1 MRNGNKSRQLLSL
14 ARIFVL
20 ALCFTLVFAV
30 ALSTNNAQV
39 ANAYEVKKQEKD
51 DDATL
56 GSATAFYGDSGELT
70 GAHFGYPGLSANTT
84 SWSYEET
91 YNTVV
96 PSLSNHQIF
105 KLKGDTIMYTHV
117 GDANHW
123 YWGVSNGIAAAEV
136 HGVVNFSLGKFI
148 AQMIQNDNVTVKA
161 TVTANIGAREGKQTA
176 GTNAYVNNLFYS
188 AVAVPDGKLMT
199 GGLSY
204 DLRNNK
210 SESGQ
215 DKTGFV
221 SGYQNSNSKGA
232 QDRKSNEVTLTKDT
246 PGLGFALGCGWKNQT
261 NVALGGQDHYVYMS
275 NIRVTFTI
283 TFNDSITDND
293 SLKISDN
300 AAPVVSSIYGIQNSY
315 SEGKTGSN
323 YYPNITDATDS
334 PVYYDSIKRGI
345 KLDSIA
351 NGEGKMISYTNK
363 SLGTILYK
371 GTTYNYY
378 KFAQTEY
385 VDMYNYSG
393 EGSIQ
398 AAIAKYGADAAKTIG
413 VGDRLITGISGTTL
427 TTTETT
433 NATHLKYASG
443 IRSVTIN
450 DTTRFDVWN
459 SADRDV
465 LKPILIEDDKG
476 QEVTIGF
483 AKVHYINRGRV
494 AVMLYMTGN
503 GSVKTDVEDYGGKS
517 SDGTLV
523 KGQSTPTRIEFS
535 GIDTIAPTSKIDAD
549 GKETVNS
556 GTQVSLD
563 NYIQLGANTNKLEWF
578 RQNNL
583 TAEAEINIV
592 EDDTAA
598 GYAPYIWF
606 YTVNRADSLA
616 ALNSIDITQFAS
628 YADVKN
634 AGINPIAYS
643 DLSTFRYDFVNG
655 TAKAY
660 GGGDQGNPN
669 SITDKVTGHGYYRFT
684 FYLFD
689 IAGNK
694 GSVQTYYMKVDYDKP
709 EYTLNFQYKDG
720 ENWKGIDAE
729 NNGMWAKGDVR
740 LKFTI
745 KQGGFSGYTFRF
757 EDESGTAHAFVA
769 NGSGEYSGSSY
780 VATLLKYIAG
790 TTTTDL
796 TENTTTITIN
806 KNTIKVTYSVE
817 DGKSVFLFEVSAP
830 GEGQYFYEWVSTFAA
845 YAGQYDSIS
854 AIDGADQLVDYT
866 DTSWK
871 GGVKVLIDN
880 KTPALPTFGDEDEDI
895 SYIKAFEDGNY
906 AIPLLR
912 DWYTSSYSLQA
923 TLGFFD
929 AILAT
934 DYAKGLKIHYGINVV
949 KNGDDLNTI
958 ATRNIATAY
967 RTSTDPKS
975 QLGFDRYILVTGNQ
989 INDGGVTDFAVDLLA
1004 MQGAGMRVIHIWAE
1018 DQAGNLSELNKYYV
1032 FVDTNTYS
1040 VSAAVKS
1047 NDKFENNFASIS
1059 VVNAEGKAVTS
1070 AKRGEKLTFNVS
1082 FAGNYVP
1089 FAFNNNATKLL
1100 ENYDRILTWQ
1110 NVAGNNAGYIAFA
1123 PFDNEGAST
1132 IELTLDDA
1140 SNLNALQSGNRF
1152 ELAARRKVGASLT
1165 NQTVPYTS
1173 EPTVVEKWMNFTYP
1187 QSKDSYRYDFVKNGS
1202 VIETPTNVDK
1212 YKVRIYIP
1220 KDNGSFVTDDFAMDE
1235 NGDQVFVELDY
1246 EIVKGKVVIRAK
1258 DVAVFYGASVTL
1270 GYDVTGIATDKMSAE
1285 GISVELFV
1293 NGNINSHG
1301 ILDVGPYQI
1310 LNNATYA
1317 DVKNYDVTFVGGTCT
1332 VLQRRVIIEAVN
1344 ASKKYREADPEFSF
1358 GVDLT
1363 QFANLYATE
1372 LEILKE
1378 IFDGYGYVENENIT
1392 ASNYVFYFADGR
1404 ISRVDG
1410 EGVSKYAYDSNAT
1423 LFDVNKNYSIGIQTE
1438 NRYFTIEKRTVELD
1452 ISGQKSVFAHGTN
1465 PDDKINDIRPSYK
1478 LAAKDMAVS
1487 GEVAAMFANGS
1498 FLKLVA
1504 PGTET
1509 TVEGYEKAVAY
1520 KVAIDGAF
1528 DNGNIEIKVG
1538 DGEYFI
1544 YVTAQNVVI
1553 VKAKEGAK
1561 FEFVF
1566 GHQWNELTS
1575 LTFDGTK
1582 FDVQGASAD
1591 FTTIAWKATVD
1602 SAETWLGVGKYVVN
1616 IEGAK
1621 LVDGTVELDD
1631 AVVVEPIVITIN
1643 PAQVVIVP
1651 TASATSK
1658 VYGDQDGVYGFGFA
1672 IKSVNGTTL
1681 AADGTYAGMS
1691 YETIKASIKGAY
1703 VRAIYNGTDRVSFAN
1718 RYDDATDAAGAILNA
1733 NDKYYSFAIGTG
1745 FYSENNNFSV
1755 QAELDLA
1762 TKLTVAQKEIR
1773 LETKYFVGLSKNKDA
1788 NTLVPYEDNNV
1799 TMYDLTRHLVRAT
1812 DDVKLVA
1819 DANYDSATVGSNKSI
1834 SFDSFGLEG
1843 DKAHNYK
1850 LATVSNNGADAMVN
1864 GSTEQT
1870 TFNIDENTV
1879 VTICWIDNE
1888 NGKTLIEIS
1897 EGIIKILK
1905 SDVSVKK
1912 QYDNTTDLTLDNI
1925 AFATSALKTA
1935 NKVLVSDS
1943 KYTGKIVGSNYIVNI
1958 SVFFAGFEDF
1968 TFSVDDSSI
1977 TIDKNAQNGGSR
1989 GVLITINNIK
1999 AEITKRIIDRNSFDF
2014 LDAVD
2019 RDYNGT
2025 KSVDITYTFKSGAL
2039 ATGDKAQTVGLQL
2052 KGLVDNANAGSAKA
2066 VTIDGEN
2073 SKVVDSNYEVDANSI
2088 SLGYSELDVNIAKAR
2103 LIPNINF
2110 KDKVYNGE
2118 STLEKGADWEVVGG
2132 KGTFTTMQYADN
2144 LKDELALFSF
2154 DPTSV
2159 EFALSLNGVANP
2171 NVQANGKHNVLVSGL
2186 EIAFSGTAEQKEN
2199 IVKNYRLEGSIFS
2212 ATDGKYN
2219 QINTL
2224 TIGAVDD
2231 FEIID
2236 ALNLGKKQIALKVND
2251 FGVNDKYYDGT
2262 TDIDIVVTIDDER
2275 ILPTHASLL
2284 EVVANGAFARKQVGK
2299 NIEIALSAATLKVRD
2314 NLTESESAQALEAI
2328 ENYELVQYKGV
2339 LAGNITARPLLVS
2352 ANFGEKEYNGD
2363 EAVVKNNIRYTF
2375 KGMMPGDERYYAIQ
2389 TRNNAYFDD
2398 KNVEIQ
2404 RDTDGN
2410 PVLDE
2415 NGNFIVLAKLGTAYN
2430 LRLSNSK
2437 ELYENYTLVYNTTN
2451 KVEGKDV
2458 AAYVVGGEVFFG
2470 TPSES
2475 VENIEEYW
2483 YGLEST
2489 KYYIEAT
2496 DNDNIVAAKNAN
2508 AIVGFYK
2515 FGSKDVYMVSKQYA
2529 LNADSSVKSELGIES
2544 FGDNE
2549 DEINYL
2555 RGEGKITQREVY
2567 IRANG
2572 IERKTG
2578 SAAFEKIFDGTD
2590 KFFGE
2595 LHTDFDYNSTA
2606 VANVVTG
2613 DTITLKS
2620 VTAKFDSAYA
2630 NAKYVVF
2637 TASGIDGKD
2646 AYNYTIEG
2654 KAVSTVNL
2662 EGKIKPRTINAS
2674 LNDAEAEYGVS
2685 TGRFNGSVD
2694 YALIGND
2701 GKAYALINAYASDS
2715 SFYMEFTQFLAAVGF
2730 ADRADVNELAL
2741 LLAGRT
2747 YNRNENGSFEKAAEG
2762 AVGEY
2767 IRLGGE
2773 ANDRISA
2780 LPQAYASFSATMPE
2794 AGSTST
2800 SFRFNSQGN
2809 AKNFKFA
2816 GIYTNKDESN
2826 ETGTDSVLT
2835 VKKKDLYIVTVSNGY
2850 SKKYGVGAMP
2860 NVELLY
2866 LDRNGEKGIVG
2877 GQSVITLFKSGTTN
2891 YYPVVKLGIYNAQTG
2906 VTTEASET
2914 AKISKDLAANEYYV
2928 FYLVAPN
2935 DVDYDA
2941 LDTMVKNYNVILA
2954 GKDFVSHKL
2963 VDVDGVQVVRTVF
2976 DMTSVGAVVK
2986 PETATLEITL
2996 PTLDGISVGSDSS
3009 DTISYVFAIDK
3020 NKNNQGINRLRD
3032 SVKGIYDTD
3041 EVSFVDANGNVLYP
3055 VNVGTYSGKI
3065 NVRRYINA
3073 NGAFVTRENA
3083 DVNGYYIEWNSG
3095 DVQKQIEITKASIGL
3110 RASNVSEYYNG
3121 KAHPYANDSNPD
3133 RISYNTLVDGTGL
3146 LGSDFDITYEVYK
3159 DGKYQAATEAEIVN
3173 AGKYRVTVAFDPSG
3187 RKENDPIR
3195 VNYESATAI
3204 AEMQVL
3210 RAIVNVNVDGND
3222 EYKRTD
3228 GGSAETSTVHN
3239 FTAAYVKGKKYT
3251 VAYSISMDALSNDAS
3266 IAITKEQTRLIGLDD
3281 INSAGRYAFAVELN
3295 DDSLNADNY
3304 VFMRGTGM
3312 LVLTTT
3318 KLDTD
3323 SGNAIEVKTGGGLVA
3338 NRLDIKEIKSNGK
3351 KTADDTSYLEA
3362 VEAYVAAMKVE
3373 NARVSAVYRVNIYLD
3388 DQLVLLSDNTVKVT
3402 VNMPDALSSLDGIT
3416 IYYVNSNGGLTKLK
3430 QAADGNNLQK
3440 GEFTVNA
3447 EGKIEY
3453 ATDYING
3460 LVFVNTTPEKMET
3473 WKLHAILTAVGL
3485 VVIVVVATVIAFVVK
3500 KSKLKKLA

>member
-1 MRNGNKSRQLLSL
+1 MRNSNKSRQLLSL

-20 ALCFTLVFAV
+20 ALCFALVFAV
-30 ALSTNNAQV
+30 ALSANNAQV
-39 ANAYEVKKQEKD
+39 ANAYELKKQEKD

-56 GSATAFYGDSGELT
+56 GSAAAFYGDSGELT
-70 GAHFGYPGLSANTT
+70 GVHFGYPGLSANTT

-105 KLKGDTIMYTHV
+105 KLKGKTIMYTHISE
-117 GDANHW
+117 ANHW

-136 HGVVNFSLGKFI
+136 HGVINFNLGGFI

-161 TVTANIGAREGKQTA
+161 TVTANIGAREGTQTA
-176 GTNAYVNNLFYS
+176 GVNPYVNNLFYS
-188 AVAVPDGKLMT
+188 AIAIPDGKQMT

-232 QDRKSNEVTLTKDT
+232 QDRTSNEVTLTKDT
-246 PGLGFALGCGWKNQT
+246 PNLGFALGCGWADQT
-261 NVALGGQDHYVYMS
+261 ILEGQDHYVYMS

-283 TFNDSITDND
+283 TLNGSITDND

-300 AAPVVSSIYGIQNSY
+300 AAPVASSIYGIQNSY

-345 KLDSIA
+345 KLDNIA

-363 SLGTILYK
+363 SLGTISYN
-371 GTTYNYY
+371 GTNYNYY

-413 VGDRLITGISGTTL
+413 VGDRLITGISGTSF

-450 DTTRFDVWN
+450 DATRFDVWN
-459 SADRDV
+459 SDDRDV
-465 LKPILIEDDKG
+465 LKPITVENDKG

-494 AVMLYMTGN
+494 AVMLYMTDN

-517 SDGTLV
+517 SDGTRV
-523 KGQSTPTRIEFS
+523 KGKSTPTRIEFS
-535 GIDTIAPTSKIDAD
+535 GIDTTAPTSKIGAD

-616 ALNSIDITQFAS
+616 ALNSIGITQFAN
-628 YADVKN
+628 YAAVKA
-634 AGINPIAYS
+634 AGINPIAYGN
-643 DLSTFRYDFVNG
+643 LSTFRYDFVNG
-655 TAKAY
+655 KAKAY
-660 GGGDQGNPN
+660 GGGDQGNPS

-709 EYTLNFQYKDG
+709 EYTLNFQYKNG
-720 ENWKGIDAE
+720 NTWTGIDAA
-729 NNGMWAKGDVR
+729 NNGKWTTGDVR

-745 KQGGFSGYTFRF
+745 NQGGFSGYTLRF
-757 EDESGTAHAFVA
+757 EDKSGTAHALVA
-769 NGSGEYSGSSY
+769 NGSDEYSGSSY
-780 VATLLKYIAG
+780 QATLLKYVAG
-790 TTTTDL
+790 TTATDV
-796 TENTTTITIN
+796 TGNTATITIN
-806 KNTIKVTYSVE
+806 GKEITVSYSVE
-817 DGKSVFLFEVSAP
+817 DGKSVFLFEVPAP
-830 GEGQYFYEWVSTFAA
+830 GEGQYFYEWVSAFSA
-845 YAGQYDSIS
+845 YAGQYASIA
-854 AIDGADQLVDYT
+854 AIDGADQVVEYT
-866 DTSWK
+866 DTAWK

-880 KTPALPTFGDEDEDI
+880 KAPELPTFVDENEDI

-906 AIPLLR
+906 TIPLLR

-929 AILAT
+929 AILST
-934 DYAKGLKIHYGINVV
+934 DYAKGLKIHYGISAV
-949 KNGDDLNTI
+949 KTKSDLESIEGYFNTKD
-958 ATRNIATAY
+958 Y
-967 RTSTDPKS
+967 RTSTNPQEDFK
-975 QLGFDRYILVTGNQ
+975 FNRYILVTGNQ

-1018 DQAGNLSELNKYYV
+1018 DQAGNVSALNKYYV

-1059 VVNAEGKAVTS
+1059 VVNADGRAVTS

-1100 ENYDRILTWQ
+1100 ENYDSILTWQ
-1110 NVAGNNAGYIAFA
+1110 NVAGDNAGYITFA
-1123 PFDNEGAST
+1123 PFDSEGAST

-1140 SNLNALQSGNRF
+1140 NDLNALQSSNRF
-1152 ELAARRKVGASLT
+1152 ELAARREVSASLT
-1165 NQTVPYTS
+1165 SRTVPYTS
-1173 EPTVVEKWMNFTYP
+1173 EPTVVANWMNFTYP
-1187 QSKDSYRYDFVKNGS
+1187 QSKDSFVYDFVDNGT
-1202 VIETPTNVDK
+1202 IATTPTKVGK

-1220 KDNGSFVTDDFAMDE
+1220 KDDESFVTDDFAMNE
-1235 NGDQVFVELDY
+1235 SGEQIFAEFDY
-1246 EIVKGKVVIRAK
+1246 EIVKGKVVITAK
-1258 DVAVFYGASVTL
+1258 DVVVSYGASAAL
-1270 GYDVTGIATDKMSAE
+1270 DYDVTGIAKDKMSGE
-1285 GISVELFV
+1285 GINVALLV
-1293 NGNINSHG
+1293 NGTNNSRG
-1301 ILDVGPYQI
+1301 VLDVGPYQI
-1310 LNNATYA
+1310 LNNASYSE
-1317 DVKNYDVTFVGGTCT
+1317 VKNYDVTFVSGTYT
-1332 VLQRRVIIEAVN
+1332 VLQRRVMITAVN
-1344 ASKKYREADPEFSF
+1344 ASKKYGDADPKLSF
-1358 GVDLT
+1358 GVDLA
-1363 QFANLYATE
+1363 QFAHLYASE
-1372 LEILKE
+1372 SEILKE
-1378 IFDGYGYVENENIT
+1378 IFDGYGYVENGEIT
-1392 ASNYVFYFADGR
+1392 ATNYVFYFADGR
-1404 ISRVDG
+1404 ISRVEG
-1410 EGVSKYAYDSNAT
+1410 EGVSQYAYNANAT

-1452 ISGQKSVFAHGTN
+1452 ISGQNSVFPSGT
-1465 PDDKINDIRPSYK
+1465 DLSDAVLGAIRPSYK
-1478 LAAKDMAVS
+1478 LAAKDIVVA
-1487 GEVAAMFANGS
+1487 GEVDAIFANGS

-1509 TVEGYEKAVAY
+1509 TVEGYEKVVAY
-1520 KVAIDGAF
+1520 KVAIDGTF
-1528 DNGNIEIKVG
+1528 DNGNIQIVVG
-1538 DGEYFI
+1538 GGEYLVYI
-1544 YVTAQNVVI
+1544 TAQNVVV
-1553 VKAKEGAK
+1553 VKAKAGAK

-1566 GHQWNELTS
+1566 GHQWNDLTS
-1575 LTFDGTK
+1575 LVFDAAK
-1582 FDVQGASAD
+1582 FEVQGASAD
-1591 FTTIAWKATVD
+1591 FTSVTW
-1602 SAETWLGVGKYVVN
+1602 SASISGVENGAWLGAGRYTVT
-1616 IEGAK
+1616 IDGAK
-1621 LVDGTVELDD
+1621 LVNGSSELQD
-1631 AVVVEPIVITIN
+1631 AVVVEPVVITVN

-1658 VYGDQDGVYGFGFA
+1658 VYGDQDSVYGFGFA
-1672 IKSVNGTTL
+1672 IKSVNGTAL

-1691 YETIKASIKGAY
+1691 YDAIKDAIKGAY
-1703 VRAIYNGTDRVSFAN
+1703 VRAIYKDGGRVSFAN
-1718 RYDDATDAAGAILNA
+1718 RYDDATDEAGAILNA
-1733 NDKYYSFAIGTG
+1733 KDKYYSFAIGTN
-1745 FYSENNNFSV
+1745 FHSENNDFSV
-1755 QAELDLA
+1755 QAELDLS
-1762 TKLTVAQKEIR
+1762 TKLIIAQKEIQ
-1773 LETKYFVGLSKNKDA
+1773 LETKYFVGLSKTVDE
-1788 NTLVPYEDNNV
+1788 NTIVPYVKNNV

-1812 DDVKLVA
+1812 DDVKLLA
-1819 DANYDSATVGSNKSI
+1819 NANYDSKEVGNNKSI
-1834 SFDSFGLEG
+1834 SFDTFELDGS
-1843 DKAHNYK
+1843 KAHNYK
-1850 LATVSNNGADAMVN
+1850 LATVLNNNGNKTQVN
-1864 GSTEQT
+1864 DSTEGD
-1870 TFNIDENTV
+1870 IV
-1879 VTICWIDNE
+1879 VTIFWIDNE
-1888 NGKTLIEIS
+1888 NGVGTIEIWK
-1897 EGIIKILK
+1897 GAIKFGK
-1905 SDVSVKK
+1905 SDVIVKK
-1912 QYDNTTDLTLDNI
+1912 QYDNTTDLTVDHI
-1925 AFATSALKTA
+1925 AFETLALNTA
-1935 NKVLVSDS
+1935 KKDLVSES
-1943 KYTGKIVGSNYIVNI
+1943 KFTGKDVGDNYIVTI
-1958 SVFFAGFEDF
+1958 SVFFEGFEKHE
-1968 TFSVDDSSI
+1968 FSVDDSSI
-1977 TIDKNAQNGGSR
+1977 TIDKTATYNGKTGA
-1989 GVLITINNIK
+1989 LITISNLK
-1999 AEITKRIIDRNSFDF
+1999 AEITQRRIDRDSFES

-2025 KSVDITYTFKSGAL
+2025 TSVDIAFTFKSGAL
-2039 ATGDKAQTVGLQL
+2039 AIGDKAQTVGLQL
-2052 KGLVDNANAGSAKA
+2052 KGLVDDANVGSSKSVVIDA
-2066 VTIDGEN
+2066 VN
-2073 SKVVDSNYEVDANSI
+2073 SKVADSNYVVDAQSI
-2088 SLGYSELDVNIAKAR
+2088 SLGYSQLDVEITKAR

-2110 KDKVYNGE
+2110 MDKVYNGE
-2118 STLEKGADWEVVGG
+2118 STLEKGVDWDVVGTQ
-2132 KGTFTTMQYADN
+2132 GTFTTVQYADN
-2144 LKDELALFSF
+2144 LKDELALLSF
-2154 DPTSV
+2154 DATKV
-2159 EFALSLNGVANP
+2159 KFALSLNGKANP

-2186 EIAFSGTAEQKEN
+2186 EIAFGGTEEQKARILN
-2199 IVKNYRLEGSIFS
+2199 NYRLEGSVFS

-2224 TIGAVDD
+2224 TIGAADD
-2231 FEIID
+2231 FEILD
-2236 ALNLGKKQIALKVND
+2236 ALNLGKKQITLKVND
-2251 FGVNDKYYDGT
+2251 FGVNNKYYDGT

-2275 ILPTHASLL
+2275 IIPAHASLF
-2284 EVVANGAFARKQVGK
+2284 EVVTSGAFARRQVGK
-2299 NIEIALSAATLKVRD
+2299 NIEIALSTATLKVKD
-2314 NLTESESAQALEAI
+2314 ALSDSESEQALETI
-2328 ENYELVQYKGV
+2328 GNYELVQYKGV
-2339 LAGNITARPLLVS
+2339 LTGDINARPLLVS
-2352 ANFGEKEYNGD
+2352 ANLGEKEYNGD
-2363 EAVVKNNIRYTF
+2363 EAVVKNNISYTF

-2398 KNVEIQ
+2398 KNVEIE
-2404 RDTDGN
+2404 RDAEGN

-2415 NGNFIVLAKLGTAYN
+2415 NGNFIVIAKLGTAYN

-2437 ELYENYTLVYNTTN
+2437 ELYENYTLVYNSTN
-2451 KVEGKDV
+2451 KIEGKEI
-2458 AAYVVGGEVFFG
+2458 AAYVVNGEVFFG
-2470 TPSES
+2470 TPGAG

-2483 YGLEST
+2483 YNLETT

-2496 DNDNIVAAKNAN
+2496 ETENIAAAKNAN

-2515 FGSKDVYMVSKQYA
+2515 FGSQGVYMVSKQYA
-2529 LNADSSVKSELGIES
+2529 LNDDSTVKSDLGVKS
-2544 FGDNE
+2544 FGDKE

-2572 IERKTG
+2572 IERKAG
-2578 SAAFEKIFDGTD
+2578 STAFEKTFDGTD

-2595 LHTDFDYNSTA
+2595 LNTDFDYNSTA

-2613 DTITLKS
+2613 DDVTIKS

-2654 KAVSTVNL
+2654 KTVSTVNL
-2662 EGKIKPRTINAS
+2662 EGKIKTRTINAS

-2685 TGRFNGSVD
+2685 TGRFNGTVE
-2694 YALIGND
+2694 YALVGNN
-2701 GKAYALINAYASDS
+2701 GKTYTLINAYASDS
-2715 SFYMEFTQFLAAVGF
+2715 SFYMEFEQFLSAVGF
-2730 ADRADVNELAL
+2730 ADRADVNELAS
-2741 LLAGRT
+2741 LLADRT
-2747 YNRNENGSFEKAAEG
+2747 YNLAENGAFEKAAEG
-2762 AVGEY
+2762 TKGEY
-2767 IRLGGE
+2767 IRLGGD

-2780 LPQAYASFSATMPE
+2780 LPQAYVSFSATMPD

-2800 SFRFNSQGN
+2800 SFRFNTQGN
-2809 AKNFKFA
+2809 AKNFKFV
-2816 GIYTNKDESN
+2816 GIYTNKDENN

-2866 LDRNGEKGIVG
+2866 LDRNGAKGIVG

-2891 YYPVVKLGIYNAQTG
+2891 YYPEFKLGIYNAQTG
-2906 VTTEASET
+2906 TTIEAPET
-2914 AKISKDLAANEYYV
+2914 AKISADLGANEYYV

-2935 DVDYDA
+2935 DVDYNT

-2954 GKDFVSHKL
+2954 GKDSVKHKL

-2976 DMTSVGAVVK
+2976 DMTGEGALVS
-2986 PETATLEITL
+2986 PETATLEMTL
-2996 PTLDGISVGSDSS
+2996 PTLDGISVGNDSS
-3009 DTISYVFAIDK
+3009 DKISYVYAIDK
-3020 NKNNQGINRLRD
+3020 NNKGINRLRD
-3032 SVKGIYDTD
+3032 SVKGAYDTD
-3041 EVSFVDANGNVLYP
+3041 EVSFVGADGQSLEP
-3055 VNVGTYSGKI
+3055 VNVGTYSGTI

-3073 NGAFVTRENA
+3073 DGNFVTRENK

-3121 KAHPYANDSNPD
+3121 KAHPYANDSNRD
-3133 RISYNTLVDGTGL
+3133 RISYNTLVDNTGL
-3146 LGSDFDITYEVYK
+3146 LGSDFVITYEVYK
-3159 DGKYQAATEAEIVN
+3159 DGKYQPTTESEIVN
-3173 AGKYRVTVAFDPSG
+3173 AGKYKVTVKFDPSG
-3187 RKENDPIR
+3187 RKADDPIR

-3204 AEMQVL
+3204 ADLQVL
-3210 RAIVNVNVDGND
+3210 RAIVNVKVEDD
-3222 EYKRTD
+3222 EYTRTD

-3239 FTAAYVKGKKYT
+3239 FTAAYVKDKKYT
-3251 VAYSISMDALSNDAS
+3251 VVYSISMDDLSNDAS
-3266 IAITKEQTRLIGLDD
+3266 IAITKDQTRLVGLDD
-3281 INSAGRYAFAVELN
+3281 IDGAGRYAFAIELN

-3318 KLDTD
+3318 KLDAENGDT
-3323 SGNAIEVKTGGGLVA
+3323 IEVKTGAGLVA
-3338 NRLDIKEIKSNGK
+3338 NKLDVKEIKSNGK

-3362 VEAYVAAMKVE
+3362 VEAYVAAMKVA
-3373 NARVSAVYRVNIYLD
+3373 NARVSAVYRVNLYLN
-3388 DQLVLLSDNTVKVT
+3388 DQLVLLSGNTVKVT

-3430 QAADGNNLQK
+3430 LAEDGNNLK
-3440 GEFTVNA
+3440 NGEYTVNA

-3453 ATDYING
+3453 ATDYVNG
-3460 LVFVNTTPEKMET
+3460 LVFVNTAPEKMAT
-3473 WKLHAILTAVGL
+3473 WKLHAICTAVGL
-3485 VVIVVVATVIAFVVK
+3485 VVIIVVATLVAFIVK

>member
-30 ALSTNNAQV
+30 ALIAPDNDIIVDNGQNDIAYAANYTVDTGGCVPYDLGINASSFT
-39 ANAYEVKKQEKD
+39 YS
-51 DDATL
+51 
-56 GSATAFYGDSGELT
+56 SAVNGWVFERSLT
-70 GAHFGYPGLSANTT
+70 DISLSANDETGSVSLYKPEST
-84 SWSYEET
+84 GVNVSITPSQNKYVIEADGKATKPISIRSRAIFDIGEFARKMTQGDLCTVKVSIGAQVT
-91 YNTVV
+91 YNDGG
-96 PSLSNHQIF
+96 SNRASGLLAIA
-105 KLKGDTIMYTHV
+105 KL
-117 GDANHW
+117 
-123 YWGVSNGIAAAEV
+123 E
-136 HGVVNFSLGKFI
+136 
-148 AQMIQNDNVTVKA
+148 KA
-161 TVTANIGAREGKQTA
+161 STDEPRDS
-176 GTNAYVNNLFYS
+176 YNN
-188 AVAVPDGKLMT
+188 T
-199 GGLSY
+199 
-204 DLRNNK
+204 
-210 SESGQ
+210 
-215 DKTGFV
+215 
-221 SGYQNSNSKGA
+221 
-232 QDRKSNEVTLTKDT
+232 VTLTKDKQYVAFET
-246 PGLGFALGCGWKNQT
+246 YITQQAAGLGTAIRQEIVFNSIKVEIVHGIKDGSAPIVSTRYDGVATKESNQYVPYITNTIDKDNQSALPF
-261 NVALGGQDHYVYMS
+261 Y
-275 NIRVTFTI
+275 F
-283 TFNDSITDND
+283 
-293 SLKISDN
+293 
-300 AAPVVSSIYGIQNSY
+300 
-315 SEGKTGSN
+315 
-323 YYPNITDATDS
+323 
-334 PVYYDSIKRGI
+334 DSIKSNL
-345 KLDSIA
+345 KLDSVT
-351 NGEGKMISYTNK
+351 NGSGTLASYTNK
-363 SLGTILYK
+363 SLGTISGK
-371 GTTYNYY
+371 NYY
-378 KFAQTEY
+378 KFAQTEF
-385 VDMYNYSG
+385 VDTFNFSEYDSLEEAANEYRENAPKFIGIGDRHANISSSG
-393 EGSIQ
+393 E
-398 AAIAKYGADAAKTIG
+398 
-413 VGDRLITGISGTTL
+413 L
-427 TTTETT
+427 TW
-433 NATHLKYASG
+433 S
-443 IRSVTIN
+443 SVP
-450 DTTRFDVWN
+450 
-459 SADRDV
+459 S
-465 LKPILIEDDKG
+465 
-476 QEVTIGF
+476 
-483 AKVHYINRGRV
+483 
-494 AVMLYMTGN
+494 
-503 GSVKTDVEDYGGKS
+503 SVS
-517 SDGTLV
+517 SDGIYPCVSGIGKVQIGNTVFDITNGFDLNSAKEITITQQVGDEEKTVSVGYAIV
-523 KGQSTPTRIEFS
+523 KLTNRARIVVSIYFTDNCSLSTVVTDNGGEFVVTNLTVS
-535 GIDTIAPTSKIDAD
+535 GIDTTAPSKDNNTGTDIFLDDYIKTDGSLTSA
-549 GKETVNS
+549 
-556 GTQVSLD
+556 LD
-563 NYIQLGANTNKLEWF
+563 WF
-578 RQNNL
+578 RQDTVVTEANFEITEENN
-583 TAEAEINIV
+583 
-592 EDDTAA
+592 A
-598 GYAPYIWF
+598 GFSPYIWF
-606 YTVNRADSLA
+606 YTVDRADSMS
-616 ALNSIDITQFAS
+616 ALNKINKKEFGDYLA
-628 YADVKN
+628 VKN
-634 AGINPIAYS
+634 AGILPVAVGELNSFTYNFAM
-643 DLSTFRYDFVNG
+643 G
-655 TAKAY
+655 KALTVDKKTY
-660 GGGDQGNPN
+660 QGNP
-669 SITDKVTGHGYYRFT
+669 SDMEIATGHGFYRFT
-684 FYLFD
+684 FYMFD
-689 IAGNK
+689 LAGNK
-694 GSVQTYYMKVDYDKP
+694 GEEKSFVMKVDYDKP
-709 EYTLNFQYKDG
+709 EYNLEFKYNKDNVETIINATENGKWATGNVTL
-720 ENWKGIDAE
+720 
-729 NNGMWAKGDVR
+729 R
-740 LKFTI
+740 FTI
-745 KQGGFSGYTFRF
+745 TKGGFSGYTLRF
-757 EDESGTAHAFVA
+757 EDENDNMYALSA
-769 NGSGEYSGSSY
+769 NGPGEYEGDEY
-780 VATLLKYIAG
+780 VPTLLKFMKSDSVAIV
-790 TTTTDL
+790 
-796 TENTTTITIN
+796 ENNELSIN
-806 KNTIKVTYSVE
+806 INGQTVSIKFSNGGFTFSIPAPQTGNFYYE
-817 DGKSVFLFEVSAP
+817 WISVFSAF
-830 GEGQYFYEWVSTFAA
+830 EGQYTSLN
-845 YAGQYDSIS
+845 
-854 AIDGADQLVDYT
+854 AIDNDDNAIEYIN
-866 DTSWK
+866 SNWK
-871 GGVKVLIDN
+871 GGVKVLIDTE
-880 KTPALPTFGDEDEDI
+880 KPDIPGFSDEDGFLNE
-895 SYIKAFEDGNY
+895 FEDGIY
-906 AIPLLR
+906 EIPQLR
-912 DWYTSSYSLQA
+912 DWYTTSFSLPA
-923 TLGFFD
+923 EMGFFD
-929 AILAT
+929 PILAT
-934 DYAKGLKIHYGINVV
+934 EYAKGIKIHYGINVV
-949 KNGDDLNTI
+949 KNQNALDEIKG
-958 ATRNIATAY
+958 RNLSSKY
-967 RTSTDPKS
+967 KSFTDIKD
-975 QLGFDRYILVTGNQ
+975 LGFDRYILVTGDKL
-989 INDGGVTDFAVDLLA
+989 NDGNTTDFTLDFLA
-1004 MQGAGMRVIHIWAE
+1004 AQGAGMRVIHIWAE

-1173 EPTVVEKWMNFTYP
+1173 EPTVVENWMNFTYP

-1202 VIETPTNVDK
+1202 VIDTPTNVDK

-1220 KDNGSFVTDDFAMDE
+1220 KDNDSFVTDDFAMDE

-1258 DVAVFYGASVTL
+1258 DVAVSYGASVTL

-1293 NGNINSHG
+1293 NGNINSHR

-1317 DVKNYDVTFVGGTCT
+1317 DVKNYYVTFVGGTCT

-1378 IFDGYGYVENENIT
+1378 IFDGYGYVENKNIT

-1999 AEITKRIIDRNSFDF
+1999 AEITKRVINRNSFDF

-2103 LIPNINF
+2103 LIPNIDF
-2110 KDKVYNGE
+2110 KDKEYNGN
-2118 STLEKGADWEVVGG
+2118 SVLERGKEKDWDIVGA

-2154 DPTSV
+2154 DESKV
-2159 EFALSLNGVANP
+2159 EFALSLNGTHNP

-2352 ANFGEKEYNGD
+2352 ANLGEKEYNGD
-2363 EAVVKNNIRYTF
+2363 EAVVKNNICYTF

-2451 KVEGKDV
+2451 KVKGKDV

-2555 RGEGKITQREVY
+2555 RGGGKITQREVY

>member
-20 ALCFTLVFAV
+20 ALCFALVFAV
-30 ALSTNNAQV
+30 ALSANNAQV
-39 ANAYEVKKQEKD
+39 ANAYNVERQDKK

-56 GSATAFYGDSGELT
+56 GSAAAFYGDSGELT
-70 GAHFGYPGLSANTT
+70 GVHFGYPGLSANTT

-91 YNTVV
+91 YNTIV

-105 KLKGDTIMYTHV
+105 KLKGNTTMYTHV

-123 YWGVSNGIAAAEV
+123 LWGVEDGMAAAEV
-136 HGVVNFSLGKFI
+136 HGVINFNLGGFI

-161 TVTANIGAREGKQTA
+161 KVTANIGAKEGDSTWLVE
-176 GTNAYVNNLFYS
+176 YVNNLFYS
-188 AVAVPDGKLMT
+188 AVAVPYGKQLT
-199 GGLSY
+199 AGLSY

-232 QDRKSNEVTLTKDT
+232 KDRTSNEVTLTKDT
-246 PGLGFALGCGWKNQT
+246 PGLGFALGCGW
-261 NVALGGQDHYVYMS
+261 GQQAGSYDHHVYMS

-283 TFNDSITDND
+283 TLNGSITDND

-300 AAPVVSSIYGIQNSY
+300 AAPMASSIYGIQNSY

-345 KLDSIA
+345 KLDNIA

-363 SLGTILYK
+363 SLGTISYN
-371 GTTYNYY
+371 GTNYNYY

-413 VGDRLITGISGTTL
+413 VGDRLITGISGTSF

-450 DTTRFDVWN
+450 DATRFDVWN

-465 LKPILIEDDKG
+465 LKPITIENDKG

-494 AVMLYMTGN
+494 AVMLYMTDN

-517 SDGTLV
+517 SDGTRV
-523 KGQSTPTRIEFS
+523 KGKSTPTRIEFS
-535 GIDTIAPTSKIDAD
+535 GIDTTAPTSKIGAD

-616 ALNSIDITQFAS
+616 ALNSIGITQFAN
-628 YADVKN
+628 YAAVKA
-634 AGINPIAYS
+634 AGINPIAYGN
-643 DLSTFRYDFVNG
+643 LSTFRYDFVNG
-655 TAKAY
+655 KAKAY
-660 GGGDQGNPN
+660 GGGDQGNPS

-709 EYTLNFQYKDG
+709 EYTLNFQYKNG
-720 ENWKGIDAE
+720 NTWTGIDAA
-729 NNGMWAKGDVR
+729 NNGKWTTGDVR

-745 KQGGFSGYTFRF
+745 NQGGFSGYTLRF
-757 EDESGTAHAFVA
+757 EDKSGTAHALVA

-780 VATLLKYIAG
+780 QATLLKYVAG
-790 TTTTDL
+790 TTATDV
-796 TENTTTITIN
+796 TGNTATITIN
-806 KNTIKVTYSVE
+806 GKEITVTYSVE
-817 DGKSVFLFEVSAP
+817 DGKSVFLFDVPAP
-830 GEGQYFYEWVSTFAA
+830 GEGQYFYEWVSAFSA
-845 YAGQYDSIS
+845 YAGQYASIA
-854 AIDGADQLVDYT
+854 AIDGADQVVEYT
-866 DTSWK
+866 DTAWK

-880 KTPALPTFGDEDEDI
+880 KAPELPTFVDENEDI

-906 AIPLLR
+906 TIPLLR

-923 TLGFFD
+923 TLGFSD
-929 AILAT
+929 AILST
-934 DYAKGLKIHYGINVV
+934 DYAKGLKIHYGISAV
-949 KNGDDLNTI
+949 KTKSDLESIEGYFNTKD
-958 ATRNIATAY
+958 Y
-967 RTSTDPKS
+967 RTSTNPQEDFK
-975 QLGFDRYILVTGNQ
+975 FNRYILVTGNQ

-1018 DQAGNLSELNKYYV
+1018 DQAGNVSALNKYYV

-1089 FAFNNNATKLL
+1089 FAFNNNAAKLL
-1100 ENYDRILTWQ
+1100 ENYDSILTWQ
-1110 NVAGNNAGYIAFA
+1110 NVAGDNAGYITFA
-1123 PFDNEGAST
+1123 PFDSEGAST

-1140 SNLNALQSGNRF
+1140 NDLNALQLSNRF
-1152 ELAARRKVGASLT
+1152 ELAARRKVSASLT
-1165 NQTVPYTS
+1165 SRTVPYTS
-1173 EPTVVEKWMNFTYP
+1173 EPTVVANWMNFTYP
-1187 QSKDSYRYDFVKNGS
+1187 QSKDSFVYDFVDNGT
-1202 VIETPTNVDK
+1202 IATTPTKVGK

-1220 KDNGSFVTDDFAMDE
+1220 KDDDSFVTDDFAMNE
-1235 NGDQVFVELDY
+1235 SGEQIFAEFDY
-1246 EIVKGKVVIRAK
+1246 EIVKGKVVITAK
-1258 DVAVFYGASVTL
+1258 DVVVSYGASAAL
-1270 GYDVTGIATDKMSAE
+1270 DYDVTGIAKDKMSGE
-1285 GISVELFV
+1285 GINVALLV
-1293 NGNINSHG
+1293 NGTNNSRG
-1301 ILDVGPYQI
+1301 VLDVGPYQI
-1310 LNNATYA
+1310 LNNASYSE
-1317 DVKNYDVTFVGGTCT
+1317 VENYDVTFVSGTYT
-1332 VLQRRVIIEAVN
+1332 VLQRRVMITAVN
-1344 ASKKYREADPEFSF
+1344 AIKKYGDADPKLSF
-1358 GVDLT
+1358 GVDLA
-1363 QFANLYATE
+1363 QFAHLYASE
-1372 LEILKE
+1372 SEILKE
-1378 IFDGYGYVENENIT
+1378 IFDGYGYVENGEIT
-1392 ASNYVFYFADGR
+1392 ATNYVFYFADGR
-1404 ISRVDG
+1404 ISRVEG
-1410 EGVSKYAYDSNAT
+1410 EGVSQYAYNANAT

-1452 ISGQKSVFAHGTN
+1452 ISGQNSVFPSGT
-1465 PDDKINDIRPSYK
+1465 DLSDAVLGAIRPSYK
-1478 LAAKDMAVS
+1478 LAAKDIVVA
-1487 GEVAAMFANGS
+1487 GEVDAIFANGS

-1509 TVEGYEKAVAY
+1509 TVEGYEKVVAY
-1520 KVAIDGAF
+1520 KVAIDGTF
-1528 DNGNIEIKVG
+1528 DNGNIQIVVG
-1538 DGEYFI
+1538 GGEYLVYI
-1544 YVTAQNVVI
+1544 TAQNVVV
-1553 VKAKEGAK
+1553 VKAKAGAK

-1566 GHQWNELTS
+1566 GHQWNDLTS
-1575 LTFDGTK
+1575 LVFDAAK
-1582 FDVQGASAD
+1582 FEVQGASAD
-1591 FTTIAWKATVD
+1591 FTSVTW
-1602 SAETWLGVGKYVVN
+1602 SASISGVENGAWLGAGRYTVT
-1616 IEGAK
+1616 IDGAK
-1621 LVDGTVELDD
+1621 LVNGSSELQD
-1631 AVVVEPIVITIN
+1631 AVVVEPVVITVN

-1658 VYGDQDGVYGFGFA
+1658 VYGDQDRAYGFGFA
-1672 IKSVNGTTL
+1672 IKSVNGTAL

-1691 YETIKASIKGAY
+1691 YDAIKDKIKGAY
-1703 VRAIYNGTDRVSFAN
+1703 VRAIYKDGGRVSFAN
-1718 RYDDATDAAGAILNA
+1718 RYDDATDEAGAILNA
-1733 NDKYYSFAIGTG
+1733 KDKYYSFAIGTN
-1745 FYSENNNFSV
+1745 FYSENNDFSV
-1755 QAELDLA
+1755 QAELDLS
-1762 TKLTVAQKEIR
+1762 TKLIIAQKEIQ
-1773 LETKYFVGLSKNKDA
+1773 LETKYFVGLSKTVDE
-1788 NTLVPYEDNNV
+1788 NTIVPYVKNNV

-1812 DDVKLVA
+1812 DDVKLLA
-1819 DANYDSATVGSNKSI
+1819 NANYDSKEVGNNKSI
-1834 SFDSFGLEG
+1834 SFDTFKLDGS
-1843 DKAHNYK
+1843 KAHNYK
-1850 LATVSNNGADAMVN
+1850 LATVLNNNGNKTQVN
-1864 GSTEQT
+1864 DSTEGD
-1870 TFNIDENTV
+1870 IV
-1879 VTICWIDNE
+1879 VTIFWIDNE
-1888 NGKTLIEIS
+1888 NGVGTIEIW
-1897 EGIIKILK
+1897 EGAIKFGK
-1905 SDVSVKK
+1905 SDVIVKK
-1912 QYDNTTDLTLDNI
+1912 QYDNTTDLTVDNI
-1925 AFATSALKTA
+1925 AFETLALNTA
-1935 NKVLVSDS
+1935 KKDLVSES
-1943 KYTGKIVGSNYIVNI
+1943 KFTGKDVGDNYIVTI
-1958 SVFFAGFEDF
+1958 SVFFEGFEKHE
-1968 TFSVDDSSI
+1968 FSVDDSSI
-1977 TIDKNAQNGGSR
+1977 TIDKTATYNGKTGA
-1989 GVLITINNIK
+1989 LITISNLK
-1999 AEITKRIIDRNSFDF
+1999 AEITQRRIDRDSFES

-2025 KSVDITYTFKSGAL
+2025 TSVDIAFTFKSGAL
-2039 ATGDKAQTVGLQL
+2039 AIGDKAQTVGLQL
-2052 KGLVDNANAGSAKA
+2052 KGLVDDANVGSSKSVVIDA
-2066 VTIDGEN
+2066 VN
-2073 SKVVDSNYEVDANSI
+2073 SKVADSNYVVDAQSI
-2088 SLGYSELDVNIAKAR
+2088 SLGYSQLDVEITKAR

-2110 KDKVYNGE
+2110 MDKVYNGE
-2118 STLEKGADWEVVGG
+2118 STLEKGVDWDVVGTQ
-2132 KGTFTTMQYADN
+2132 GTFTTVQYADN
-2144 LKDELALFSF
+2144 LKDELAMFSF
-2154 DPTSV
+2154 DATKV
-2159 EFALSLNGVANP
+2159 KFALSLNGNANP

-2186 EIAFSGTAEQKEN
+2186 EIAFGGTEEQKARILN
-2199 IVKNYRLEGSIFS
+2199 NYRLEGSVFS

-2224 TIGAVDD
+2224 TIGAADD
-2231 FEIID
+2231 FEILD
-2236 ALNLGKKQIALKVND
+2236 ALNLGKKQITLKVND
-2251 FGVNDKYYDGT
+2251 FGVNNKYYDGT

-2275 ILPTHASLL
+2275 IIPAHASLF
-2284 EVVANGAFARKQVGK
+2284 EVVTSGAFARRQVGK
-2299 NIEIALSAATLKVRD
+2299 NIEIALSTATLKVKD
-2314 NLTESESAQALEAI
+2314 ALSDSESKQALETI
-2328 ENYELVQYKGV
+2328 GNYELVQYKGV
-2339 LAGNITARPLLVS
+2339 LTGDINARPLLVS
-2352 ANFGEKEYNGD
+2352 ANLGEKEYNGD
-2363 EAVVKNNIRYTF
+2363 EAVVKNNISYTF

-2398 KNVEIQ
+2398 KNVEIE
-2404 RDTDGN
+2404 RDVDGN

-2415 NGNFIVLAKLGTAYN
+2415 NGNFIVIAKLGTAYN

-2437 ELYENYTLVYNTTN
+2437 ELYENYTLVYNSTN
-2451 KVEGKDV
+2451 KIEGKEI
-2458 AAYVVGGEVFFG
+2458 AAYVVNGEVFFG
-2470 TPSES
+2470 TPGAG

-2483 YGLEST
+2483 YNLETT

-2496 DNDNIVAAKNAN
+2496 ETENIAAAKNAN

-2515 FGSKDVYMVSKQYA
+2515 FGSQGVYMVSKQYA
-2529 LNADSSVKSELGIES
+2529 LNDDSTVKSDLGVKS
-2544 FGDNE
+2544 FGDKE

-2572 IERKTG
+2572 IERKAG
-2578 SAAFEKIFDGTD
+2578 STAFEKTFDGTD

-2595 LHTDFDYNSTA
+2595 LNTDFDYNSTA

-2613 DTITLKS
+2613 DDVTIKS

-2654 KAVSTVNL
+2654 KTVSTVNL
-2662 EGKIKPRTINAS
+2662 EGKIKTRTINAS

-2685 TGRFNGSVD
+2685 TGRFNGTVE
-2694 YALIGND
+2694 YALVGNN
-2701 GKAYALINAYASDS
+2701 GKTYTLINAYASDS
-2715 SFYMEFTQFLAAVGF
+2715 SFYMEFEQFLSAVGF
-2730 ADRADVNELAL
+2730 ADRADVNELAS
-2741 LLAGRT
+2741 LLADRT
-2747 YNRNENGSFEKAAEG
+2747 YNLAENGAFEKAAEG
-2762 AVGEY
+2762 TKGEY
-2767 IRLGGE
+2767 IRLGGD

-2780 LPQAYASFSATMPE
+2780 LPQAYVSFSATMPD

-2800 SFRFNSQGN
+2800 SFRFNTQGN
-2809 AKNFKFA
+2809 AKNFKFV
-2816 GIYTNKDESN
+2816 GIYTNKDENN

-2866 LDRNGEKGIVG
+2866 LDRNGAKGIVG

-2891 YYPVVKLGIYNAQTG
+2891 YYPEFKLGIYNAQTG
-2906 VTTEASET
+2906 TTIEAPET
-2914 AKISKDLAANEYYV
+2914 AKISADLGANEYYV

-2935 DVDYDA
+2935 DVDYNT

-2954 GKDFVSHKL
+2954 GKDSVKHKL

-2976 DMTSVGAVVK
+2976 DMTGEGALVS
-2986 PETATLEITL
+2986 PETATLEMTL

-3009 DTISYVFAIDK
+3009 DKISYVYAIDK
-3020 NKNNQGINRLRD
+3020 NNKGINRLRD
-3032 SVKGIYDTD
+3032 SVKGVYDTD
-3041 EVSFVDANGNVLYP
+3041 EVSFVGADGQSLEP
-3055 VNVGTYSGKI
+3055 VNVGTYSGTI

-3073 NGAFVTRENA
+3073 DGNFVTRENK

-3121 KAHPYANDSNPD
+3121 KAHPYANDSNRD
-3133 RISYNTLVDGTGL
+3133 RISYNTLVDNTGL
-3146 LGSDFDITYEVYK
+3146 LGSDFVITYEVYK
-3159 DGKYQAATEAEIVN
+3159 DGKYQPTTESEIVN
-3173 AGKYRVTVAFDPSG
+3173 AGKYKVTVKFDPSG
-3187 RKENDPIR
+3187 RKADDPIR

-3204 AEMQVL
+3204 ADLQVL
-3210 RAIVNVNVDGND
+3210 RAIVNVKVEDD
-3222 EYKRTD
+3222 EYTRTD

-3239 FTAAYVKGKKYT
+3239 FTAAYVKDKKYT
-3251 VAYSISMDALSNDAS
+3251 VVYSISMDDLSNDAS
-3266 IAITKEQTRLIGLDD
+3266 IAITKDQTRLVGLDD
-3281 INSAGRYAFAVELN
+3281 IDGAGRYAFAIELN

-3318 KLDTD
+3318 KLDAENGDT
-3323 SGNAIEVKTGGGLVA
+3323 IEVKTGAGLVA
-3338 NRLDIKEIKSNGK
+3338 NKLDVKEIKSNGK

-3362 VEAYVAAMKVE
+3362 VEAYVAAMKVA
-3373 NARVSAVYRVNIYLD
+3373 NARVSAVYRVNLYLN
-3388 DQLVLLSDNTVKVT
+3388 DQLVLLSGNTVKVT

-3430 QAADGNNLQK
+3430 LAEDGNNLK
-3440 GEFTVNA
+3440 NGEYTVNA

-3453 ATDYING
+3453 ATDYVNG
-3460 LVFVNTTPEKMET
+3460 LVFVNTAPEKMAT
-3473 WKLHAILTAVGL
+3473 WKLHAICTAVGL
-3485 VVIVVVATVIAFVVK
+3485 VVIIVVATLVAFIVK

>member
-20 ALCFTLVFAV
+20 VLCFALVFAV
-30 ALSTNNAQV
+30 ALSANNAQV
-39 ANAYEVKKQEKD
+39 ANAYKEEKQDKK

-56 GSATAFYGDSGELT
+56 GSAVAFYGDSGELT
-70 GAHFGYPGLSANTT
+70 GVHFGYPGLSANTT

-91 YNTVV
+91 YNTIV

-105 KLKGDTIMYTHV
+105 KLKGDTTMYTHV

-123 YWGVSNGIAAAEV
+123 LWGVKDGMAAAEV
-136 HGVVNFSLGKFI
+136 HGVINFNLGGFI

-161 TVTANIGAREGKQTA
+161 KVTANIGAKEGDSPWLVE
-176 GTNAYVNNLFYS
+176 YVNNLFYS
-188 AVAVPDGKLMT
+188 AVAVPYGKQLSA
-199 GGLSY
+199 GLSY

-221 SGYQNSNSKGA
+221 SGYQNSDSKGA
-232 QDRKSNEVTLTKDT
+232 QDRTSNEVTLTKDT
-246 PGLGFALGCGWKNQT
+246 PGLGFALGCGW
-261 NVALGGQDHYVYMS
+261 GQQAGFYDHHVYMS

-300 AAPVVSSIYGIQNSY
+300 AAPVASSIYGIQNSY

-363 SLGTILYK
+363 SLGTISYN
-371 GTTYNYY
+371 GTNYNYY

-393 EGSIQ
+393 EDLIQ

-413 VGDRLITGISGTTL
+413 VGDRLITGISGTSF

-433 NATHLKYASG
+433 NATHLKYVSG
-443 IRSVTIN
+443 IRNVTIN
-450 DTTRFDVWN
+450 DLTTFAVWN

-465 LKPILIEDDKG
+465 LKPITVENDKG

-494 AVMLYMTGN
+494 AVMLYMTDN
-503 GSVKTDVEDYGGKS
+503 GSVTTTVTDYGGS
-517 SDGTLV
+517 PAT
-523 KGQSTPTRIEFS
+523 TRIDVS
-535 GIDTIAPTSKIDAD
+535 GIDLVNPDGNTNGGTI
-549 GKETVNS
+549 
-556 GTQVSLD
+556 VSAD
-563 NYIQLGANTNKLEWF
+563 NYISTDPAKLGMWY
-578 RQNNL
+578 RQDDI
-583 TAEAEINIV
+583 TAEAEINIT
-592 EDDTAA
+592 EDDSDA
-598 GYAPYIWF
+598 GFSPYIWF
-606 YTVNRADSLA
+606 YTVNRADDLA
-616 ALNSIDITQFAS
+616 ALNSIGITQFAN
-628 YADVKN
+628 YAAVKA
-634 AGINPIAYS
+634 AGINPIAYGN
-643 DLSTFRYDFVNG
+643 LSTFRYDFVNG

-660 GGGDQGNPN
+660 GGGEQGNPS

-709 EYTLNFQYKDG
+709 EYTLNFQYKNG
-720 ENWKGIDAE
+720 NTWTGIDAA
-729 NNGMWAKGDVR
+729 NNGKWTTGDVR

-745 KQGGFSGYTFRF
+745 NQGGFSGYTLRF
-757 EDESGTAHAFVA
+757 EDKSGTSHALVA

-780 VATLLKYIAG
+780 QATLLKYVAG
-790 TTTTDL
+790 TTATNVTG
-796 TENTTTITIN
+796 NTATITIN
-806 KNTIKVTYSVE
+806 GKEITVTYSVE
-817 DGKSVFLFEVSAP
+817 DGKSVFLFEVPAP
-830 GEGQYFYEWVSTFAA
+830 GEGQYFYEWVSAFSA
-845 YAGQYDSIS
+845 YAGQYASIA
-854 AIDGADQLVDYT
+854 AIDEADQVVEYT
-866 DTSWK
+866 DTAWK

-880 KTPALPTFGDEDEDI
+880 KAPELPTFVDENEDI

-906 AIPLLR
+906 TIPLLR

-929 AILAT
+929 AILST
-934 DYAKGLKIHYGINVV
+934 DYAKGLKIHYGISAV
-949 KNGDDLNTI
+949 KTKSDLESIEGYFNTKD
-958 ATRNIATAY
+958 Y
-967 RTSTDPKS
+967 RTSTNPQEDFK
-975 QLGFDRYILVTGNQ
+975 FNRYILVTGNQ

-1018 DQAGNLSELNKYYV
+1018 DQAGNVSALNKYYV

-1089 FAFNNNATKLL
+1089 FAFNNNAAKLL
-1100 ENYDRILTWQ
+1100 ENYDSILTWQ
-1110 NVAGNNAGYIAFA
+1110 NVAGDNAGYITFA
-1123 PFDNEGAST
+1123 PFDSEGAST

-1140 SNLNALQSGNRF
+1140 NDLNALQLSNRF
-1152 ELAARRKVGASLT
+1152 ELAARRVVSASLT
-1165 NQTVPYTS
+1165 SRTVPYTS
-1173 EPTVVEKWMNFTYP
+1173 EPTVAANWMNFTYP
-1187 QSKDSYRYDFVKNGS
+1187 QSKDSFVYDFVDNGT
-1202 VIETPTNVDK
+1202 IATTPTKVGK

-1220 KDNGSFVTDDFAMDE
+1220 KDDDSFVTDDFAMNE
-1235 NGDQVFVELDY
+1235 SGEQIFAEFDY
-1246 EIVKGKVVIRAK
+1246 EIVKGKVVITAK
-1258 DVAVFYGASVTL
+1258 DVVVSYGASAAL
-1270 GYDVTGIATDKMSAE
+1270 DYDVTGIAKDKMSGE
-1285 GISVELFV
+1285 GINVALLV
-1293 NGNINSHG
+1293 NGTNNSRG
-1301 ILDVGPYQI
+1301 VLDVGPYQI
-1310 LNNATYA
+1310 LNNASYSE
-1317 DVKNYDVTFVGGTCT
+1317 VGNYDVTFVSGTYT
-1332 VLQRRVIIEAVN
+1332 VLQRRVMITAVN
-1344 ASKKYREADPEFSF
+1344 ASKKYGDADPKLSF
-1358 GVDLT
+1358 GVDLA
-1363 QFANLYATE
+1363 QFAHLYASE
-1372 LEILKE
+1372 SEILKE
-1378 IFDGYGYVENENIT
+1378 IFDGYGYVENGEIT
-1392 ASNYVFYFADGR
+1392 ATNYIFYFADGR
-1404 ISRVDG
+1404 ISRVEG
-1410 EGVSKYAYDSNAT
+1410 EGVSQYAYNANAT

-1452 ISGQKSVFAHGTN
+1452 ISGQNSVFPSGT
-1465 PDDKINDIRPSYK
+1465 DLSDAVLGAIRPSYK
-1478 LAAKDMAVS
+1478 LAAKDIVVAD
-1487 GEVAAMFANGS
+1487 EVDAIFANGS

-1509 TVEGYEKAVAY
+1509 TVEGYEKVVAY
-1520 KVAIDGAF
+1520 KVAIDGTF
-1528 DNGNIEIKVG
+1528 DNGNIQIVVG
-1538 DGEYFI
+1538 GGEYLVYI
-1544 YVTAQNVVI
+1544 TAQNVVV
-1553 VKAKEGAK
+1553 VKAKAGAK

-1566 GHQWNELTS
+1566 GHQWNDLTS
-1575 LTFDGTK
+1575 LVFDAAK
-1582 FDVQGASAD
+1582 FEVQGASAD
-1591 FTTIAWKATVD
+1591 FTSVTW
-1602 SAETWLGVGKYVVN
+1602 SASISGVENGAWLGAGRYTVT
-1616 IEGAK
+1616 IDGAK
-1621 LVDGTVELDD
+1621 LVNGSSELQD
-1631 AVVVEPIVITIN
+1631 AVVVEPVVITVN

-1658 VYGDQDGVYGFGFA
+1658 VYGDQDSAYGFGFA
-1672 IKSVNGTTL
+1672 IKSVNGTAL

-1691 YETIKASIKGAY
+1691 YDAIKSAIKGAY
-1703 VRAIYNGTDRVSFAN
+1703 VRAIYKDGGRVSFAN
-1718 RYDDATDAAGAILNA
+1718 RYDDATDEAGAILNA
-1733 NDKYYSFAIGTG
+1733 KDKYYSFAIGTN
-1745 FYSENNNFSV
+1745 FHSENNDFSV
-1755 QAELDLA
+1755 QAELDLS
-1762 TKLTVAQKEIR
+1762 TKLIIAQKEIQ
-1773 LETKYFVGLSKNKDA
+1773 LETKYFVGLSKTVDE
-1788 NTLVPYEDNNV
+1788 NTIVPYVKNNV

-1812 DDVKLVA
+1812 DDVKLLA
-1819 DANYDSATVGSNKSI
+1819 NANYDSKEVGNSKSI
-1834 SFDSFGLEG
+1834 SFDTFKLDGS
-1843 DKAHNYK
+1843 KAHNYK
-1850 LATVSNNGADAMVN
+1850 LVSVLNNGLNTQVN
-1864 GSTEQT
+1864 DSTEAIS
-1870 TFNIDENTV
+1870 FNIDDNIV
-1879 VTICWIDNE
+1879 VTIFWIDNE
-1888 NGKTLIEIS
+1888 NGVET
-1897 EGIIKILK
+1897 IKIWEGAIKFGK
-1905 SDVSVKK
+1905 SDVIVKK
-1912 QYDNTTDLTLDNI
+1912 QYDNTTDLTVDHI
-1925 AFATSALKTA
+1925 AFETLALNTA
-1935 NKVLVSDS
+1935 KKDLVSES
-1943 KYTGKIVGSNYIVNI
+1943 KFTGKDVGDNYIVTI
-1958 SVFFAGFEDF
+1958 SVFFEGFEKHE
-1968 TFSVDDSSI
+1968 FSVDDSSI
-1977 TIDKNAQNGGSR
+1977 TIDKTATYNGKTGA
-1989 GVLITINNIK
+1989 LITISNLK
-1999 AEITKRIIDRNSFDF
+1999 AEITQRRIDRDSFES

-2025 KSVDITYTFKSGAL
+2025 TSVDIAFTFKSGAL
-2039 ATGDKAQTVGLQL
+2039 AIGDKAQTVGLQL
-2052 KGLVDNANAGSAKA
+2052 KGLVDDANVGSSKSVVIDA
-2066 VTIDGEN
+2066 VN
-2073 SKVVDSNYEVDANSI
+2073 SKVADSNYVVDAQSI
-2088 SLGYSELDVNIAKAR
+2088 SLGYSQLDVEITKAR

-2118 STLEKGADWEVVGG
+2118 STLEKGVDWDVVGTQG
-2132 KGTFTTMQYADN
+2132 KFTTVQYADN

-2154 DPTSV
+2154 DATKV
-2159 EFALSLNGVANP
+2159 KFALSLNGKANP

-2186 EIAFSGTAEQKEN
+2186 EIAFGGTEEQKAR
-2199 IVKNYRLEGSIFS
+2199 ILDNYRLEGSVFS

-2224 TIGAVDD
+2224 TIGAADD
-2231 FEIID
+2231 FEILD
-2236 ALNLGKKQIALKVND
+2236 ALNLGKKQITLKVND
-2251 FGVNDKYYDGT
+2251 FGVNNKYYDGT

-2275 ILPTHASLL
+2275 IIPAHASLF
-2284 EVVANGAFARKQVGK
+2284 EVVTSGAFARRQVGK
-2299 NIEIALSAATLKVRD
+2299 NIEIALSTATLKVKD
-2314 NLTESESAQALEAI
+2314 ALSDSESEQALETI
-2328 ENYELVQYKGV
+2328 GNYELVQYKGV
-2339 LAGNITARPLLVS
+2339 LTGDINARPLLVS
-2352 ANFGEKEYNGD
+2352 ANLGEKEYNGD

-2398 KNVEIQ
+2398 KNVEIE
-2404 RDTDGN
+2404 RDADGK

-2415 NGNFIVLAKLGTAYN
+2415 NGNFIVIAKLGTAYN

-2437 ELYENYTLVYNTTN
+2437 ELYENYTLVYNSTN
-2451 KVEGKDV
+2451 KIEGKEI
-2458 AAYVVGGEVFFG
+2458 AAYVVNGEVFFG
-2470 TPSES
+2470 TPGAG

-2483 YGLEST
+2483 YNLETT

-2496 DNDNIVAAKNAN
+2496 ETENIAAAKRAN

-2515 FGSKDVYMVSKQYA
+2515 FGSQGVYMVSKQYA
-2529 LNADSSVKSELGIES
+2529 LNDDSTVKSDLGVKS
-2544 FGDNE
+2544 FGDKE

-2572 IERKTG
+2572 IERKAG
-2578 SAAFEKIFDGTD
+2578 STAFEKIFDGTD

-2613 DTITLKS
+2613 DDVTIKS

-2654 KAVSTVNL
+2654 KTVSTVNL
-2662 EGKIKPRTINAS
+2662 EGKIKTRTINAS

-2685 TGRFNGSVD
+2685 TGRFNGTVE
-2694 YALIGND
+2694 YALVGNN
-2701 GKAYALINAYASDS
+2701 GKTYTLINAYASDS
-2715 SFYMEFTQFLAAVGF
+2715 SFYMEFEQFLIAVGF
-2730 ADRADVNELAL
+2730 ADRADVNELAS
-2741 LLAGRT
+2741 LLADRT
-2747 YNRNENGSFEKAAEG
+2747 YNLAENGAFEKAAEG
-2762 AVGEY
+2762 TKGEY
-2767 IRLGGE
+2767 IRLGGDV
-2773 ANDRISA
+2773 NDRISA
-2780 LPQAYASFSATMPE
+2780 LPQAYVSFSATMPD
-2794 AGSTST
+2794 AGSTAT
-2800 SFRFNSQGN
+2800 SFRFNTQGN
-2809 AKNFKFA
+2809 AKNFKFV
-2816 GIYTNKDESN
+2816 GIYTNKDENN

-2866 LDRNGEKGIVG
+2866 LDRNGAKGIVG

-2891 YYPVVKLGIYNAQTG
+2891 YYPEFKLGIYNAQTE
-2906 VTTEASET
+2906 TTIEAPET
-2914 AKISKDLAANEYYV
+2914 AKISADLGANEYYV

-2935 DVDYDA
+2935 DVDYNT

-2954 GKDFVSHKL
+2954 GKDSVKHKL

-2976 DMTSVGAVVK
+2976 DMTGEGALVS
-2986 PETATLEITL
+2986 PETATLEMTL

-3009 DTISYVFAIDK
+3009 DKISYVYAIDK
-3020 NKNNQGINRLRD
+3020 NNKGINRLRD
-3032 SVKGIYDTD
+3032 SVKGVYDTD
-3041 EVSFVDANGNVLYP
+3041 EVSFVGADGQSLEP
-3055 VNVGTYSGKI
+3055 VNVGTYSGTI

-3073 NGAFVTRENA
+3073 DGNFVTRENK

-3121 KAHPYANDSNPD
+3121 KAHPYANDSNRD
-3133 RISYNTLVDGTGL
+3133 RISYNTLVGNTGL
-3146 LGSDFDITYEVYK
+3146 LGSDFVITYEVYK
-3159 DGKYQAATEAEIVN
+3159 DGKYQPTTESEIVN
-3173 AGKYRVTVAFDPSG
+3173 AGKYKVTVKFDPSG
-3187 RKENDPIR
+3187 RKADDPIR

-3204 AEMQVL
+3204 ADLQVL
-3210 RAIVNVNVDGND
+3210 RAIVNVKVEDD
-3222 EYKRTD
+3222 EYTRTD

-3239 FTAAYVKGKKYT
+3239 FTAAYVKDKKYT
-3251 VAYSISMDALSNDAS
+3251 VVYSISMDDLSNDAS
-3266 IAITKEQTRLIGLDD
+3266 IAITKDQTRLVGLDD
-3281 INSAGRYAFAVELN
+3281 IDSAGRYAFAIELN
-3295 DDSLNADNY
+3295 DDSLNAGNY

-3318 KLDTD
+3318 KLDAENGDT
-3323 SGNAIEVKTGGGLVA
+3323 IEVKTGAGLVA
-3338 NRLDIKEIKSNGK
+3338 NKLDVKEIKSNGK

-3373 NARVSAVYRVNIYLD
+3373 NARVSAVYRVNLYLN

-3430 QAADGNNLQK
+3430 LAEDGNNLK
-3440 GEFTVNA
+3440 NGEYTVNA

-3453 ATDYING
+3453 ATDYVNG
-3460 LVFVNTTPEKMET
+3460 LVFVNTVPEKMAT
-3473 WKLHAILTAVGL
+3473 WKLHAICTAVGL
-3485 VVIVVVATVIAFVVK
+3485 VVIIVVATLVAFIVK

>member
-20 ALCFTLVFAV
+20 ALCFALVFTAALVTFDNLDWSNDISLAANEDDNEAKGGIVSVV
-30 ALSTNNAQV
+30 ADQGPLTADLFNFPGTDPNKKSWSTTITFNNTVFSSSNVSNFLSS
-39 ANAYEVKKQEKD
+39 
-51 DDATL
+51 
-56 GSATAFYGDSGELT
+56 GSANVGGVVGGT
-70 GAHFGYPGLSANTT
+70 GSFRATEYD
-84 SWSYEET
+84 
-91 YNTVV
+91 
-96 PSLSNHQIF
+96 
-105 KLKGDTIMYTHV
+105 K
-117 GDANHW
+117 
-123 YWGVSNGIAAAEV
+123 NGNESE
-136 HGVVNFSLGKFI
+136 HGVGYAPYLYSAVNYTFSDFMLRL
-148 AQMIQNDNVTVKA
+148 MSSSNYSVKA
-161 TVTANIGAREGKQTA
+161 TMTSTMNKHHGGSSAN
-176 GTNAYVNNLFYS
+176 
-188 AVAVPDGKLMT
+188 
-199 GGLSY
+199 
-204 DLRNNK
+204 
-210 SESGQ
+210 
-215 DKTGFV
+215 
-221 SGYQNSNSKGA
+221 
-232 QDRKSNEVTLTKDT
+232 RKN
-246 PGLGFALGCGWKNQT
+246 GFALVAAKGKIKAQEKANENGDNIDVEDGNISWTTNSKDTGTFSETTGEAKFTNEKQTMVMVWVSKSGVSRKNNYT
-261 NVALGGQDHYVYMS
+261 IS
-275 NIRVTFTI
+275 NISVTFTI
-283 TFNDSITDND
+283 TLDTAVADSNDFTLIDGG
-293 SLKISDN
+293 
-300 AAPVVSSIYGIQNSY
+300 APVASDSY
-315 SEGKTGSN
+315 NLANQYVKGTSGSG
-323 YYPNITDATDS
+323 YAPMLTDATKAN
-334 PVYYDSIKRGI
+334 VYYDSIAKGI
-345 KLDSIA
+345 KTDYINS
-351 NGEGKMISYTNK
+351 GSGKLQSYVNSKVGTLNVSGTNHD
-363 SLGTILYK
+363 
-371 GTTYNYY
+371 YY
-378 KFAQTEY
+378 KYAQTEF
-385 VDMYNYSG
+385 VDTYNYSG
-393 EGSIQ
+393 KSIQ
-398 AAIAKYGADAAKTIG
+398 NALLEYGKDAAKFLGT
-413 VGDRLITGISGTTL
+413 GDRILSGVDSNNNPTWTNTTAV
-427 TTTETT
+427 E
-433 NATHLKYASG
+433 HMHYASG
-443 IRSVTIN
+443 LKSVVIN
-450 DTTRFDVWN
+450 ETTTFNLWD
-459 SADRDV
+459 SSDCSKTKA
-465 LKPILIEDDKG
+465 ITTEDDNG
-476 QEVTIGF
+476 QLVTIGYAQV
-483 AKVHYINRGRV
+483 AKTNRGRV
-494 AVMLYMTGN
+494 VVMLYMTDN
-503 GSVKTDVEDYGGKS
+503 GSVTTTVTDYGGS
-517 SDGTLV
+517 PAT
-523 KGQSTPTRIEFS
+523 TRIDVS
-535 GIDTIAPTSKIDAD
+535 GIDLVNPDGNTNGGTI
-549 GKETVNS
+549 
-556 GTQVSLD
+556 VSAD
-563 NYIQLGANTNKLEWF
+563 NYISSDPAKLGMWY
-578 RQNNL
+578 RQDDI
-583 TAEAEINIV
+583 TAEAEINIT

-616 ALNSIDITQFAS
+616 ELNSINVTQFAS

-634 AGINPIAYS
+634 AGINPIAYG
-643 DLSTFRYDFVNG
+643 DLSTFRYDFANG

-745 KQGGFSGYTFRF
+745 NQGGFSGYTFRF

-949 KNGDDLNTI
+949 KNNDDLNTI

-1059 VVNAEGKAVTS
+1059 VVNAEGKTVTS

-1123 PFDNEGAST
+1123 PFDSEGAST

-1202 VIETPTNVDK
+1202 VINTPTNVGK

-1220 KDNGSFVTDDFAMDE
+1220 KDNDSFVTDDFAMDE

-1258 DVAVFYGASVTL
+1258 DVAVSYGASVTL

-1487 GEVAAMFANGS
+1487 GEVEAMFANGS

-1520 KVAIDGAF
+1520 KVAIDGTF

-1651 TASATSK
+1651 TTSATSK

-1672 IKSVNGTTL
+1672 IKAVNGTTL

-1691 YETIKASIKGAY
+1691 YETIEASIKGAY
-1703 VRAIYNGTDRVSFAN
+1703 VRAIYNGTGRVSFAN
-1718 RYDDATDAAGAILNA
+1718 RYDDATDEAGAILNA

-1999 AEITKRIIDRNSFDF
+1999 AEITKRVIDRNSFDF

-2154 DPTSV
+2154 DESKV

-2314 NLTESESAQALEAI
+2314 NLTESESTQALEAI
-2328 ENYELVQYKGV
+2328 GNYELVQYKGV
-2339 LAGNITARPLLVS
+2339 LTGDINARPLLVS
-2352 ANFGEKEYNGD
+2352 ANLGEKEYNGD

-2375 KGMMPGDERYYAIQ
+2375 KGVMPGDERYYAIQ

-2595 LHTDFDYNSTA
+2595 LNTDFDYNSTA

-2715 SFYMEFTQFLAAVGF
+2715 SFYMEFKQFLAAVGF
-2730 ADRADVNELAL
+2730 ADRADANELAL

-2780 LPQAYASFSATMPE
+2780 LPQAYVSFSATMPE

-2800 SFRFNSQGN
+2800 SFRFNTQGN

-2850 SKKYGVGAMP
+2850 SKKYGVGAEP

-2866 LDRNGEKGIVG
+2866 LDRNGAKGIVG

-2891 YYPVVKLGIYNAQTG
+2891 YYPEFKLGIYNAQTG
-2906 VTTEASET
+2906 VTTEAPET

-3146 LGSDFDITYEVYK
+3146 LGSDFVITYEVYK
-3159 DGKYQAATEAEIVN
+3159 DGKYQAATDAEIVN

-3222 EYKRTD
+3222 EYTRTD

-3312 LVLTTT
+3312 LVLTTI

-3440 GEFTVNA
+3440 GEYTVNA

>member
-20 ALCFTLVFAV
+20 ALCFALVFAV
-30 ALSTNNAQV
+30 ALIAPDNDIIVDNGQNDIAYAANYTVDTGGCVPYDLGINASSFT
-39 ANAYEVKKQEKD
+39 YS
-51 DDATL
+51 
-56 GSATAFYGDSGELT
+56 SAVNGWVFERSLT
-70 GAHFGYPGLSANTT
+70 DISLSANDETGSVSLYKPEST
-84 SWSYEET
+84 GVNVSITPSQNKYVIEADGKATKPISIRSRAIFDIGELARNLAKDELFTVKISIDAQVT
-91 YNTVV
+91 YNDGG
-96 PSLSNHQIF
+96 SNRASGLLAIA
-105 KLKGDTIMYTHV
+105 KL
-117 GDANHW
+117 
-123 YWGVSNGIAAAEV
+123 E
-136 HGVVNFSLGKFI
+136 
-148 AQMIQNDNVTVKA
+148 KA
-161 TVTANIGAREGKQTA
+161 STDEPRDS
-176 GTNAYVNNLFYS
+176 YNN
-188 AVAVPDGKLMT
+188 T
-199 GGLSY
+199 
-204 DLRNNK
+204 
-210 SESGQ
+210 
-215 DKTGFV
+215 
-221 SGYQNSNSKGA
+221 
-232 QDRKSNEVTLTKDT
+232 VTLTKDKQYVAFET
-246 PGLGFALGCGWKNQT
+246 YITQQAAGLGTAIRQEIVFNSIRIEITRNSESTEGPIVSNKYEETFKGVANGYEKGIKGSGYAPYITNTIDEDNQS
-261 NVALGGQDHYVYMS
+261 AFPFY
-275 NIRVTFTI
+275 F
-283 TFNDSITDND
+283 
-293 SLKISDN
+293 
-300 AAPVVSSIYGIQNSY
+300 
-315 SEGKTGSN
+315 
-323 YYPNITDATDS
+323 
-334 PVYYDSIKRGI
+334 DSIKSNL
-345 KLDSIA
+345 KLDSVT
-351 NGEGKMISYTNK
+351 NGSGTLASYT
-363 SLGTILYK
+363 SRPLGQIN
-371 GTTYNYY
+371 GIDYY
-378 KFAQTEY
+378 KYAQTEY
-385 VDMYNYSG
+385 VDTFNYTDQSFDDLIAAALTDSSFDKSILSKVGIADKELAINGSTVSWSDASAQHYMKAAGIKSVKIGDTEFAIYSSDNSAYG
-393 EGSIQ
+393 EET
-398 AAIAKYGADAAKTIG
+398 KEVTKTDADGNVTVIG
-413 VGDRLITGISGTTL
+413 YATVKRLNFARIIVSVYIMNNCTVETTVTNFDNKL
-427 TTTETT
+427 TTTNLT
-433 NATHLKYASG
+433 
-443 IRSVTIN
+443 V
-450 DTTRFDVWN
+450 
-459 SADRDV
+459 
-465 LKPILIEDDKG
+465 
-476 QEVTIGF
+476 
-483 AKVHYINRGRV
+483 
-494 AVMLYMTGN
+494 
-503 GSVKTDVEDYGGKS
+503 
-517 SDGTLV
+517 
-523 KGQSTPTRIEFS
+523 S
-535 GIDTIAPTSKIDAD
+535 GIDTTAPSKDNN
-549 GKETVNS
+549 T
-556 GTQVSLD
+556 GTDIFLD
-563 NYIQLGANTNKLEWF
+563 NYIGANGSLASALDWF
-578 RQNNL
+578 RQD
-583 TAEAEINIV
+583 TIVTEANFEITEEN
-592 EDDTAA
+592 DA
-598 GYAPYIWF
+598 GFSPYIWF
-606 YTVNRADSLA
+606 YTVDRADSMS
-616 ALNSIDITQFAS
+616 ALNKINKKEFGDYLA
-628 YADVKN
+628 VKN
-634 AGINPIAYS
+634 AGILPVAVGELNSFTYNFAM
-643 DLSTFRYDFVNG
+643 G
-655 TAKAY
+655 KALTVDKKTY
-660 GGGDQGNPN
+660 QGNP
-669 SITDKVTGHGYYRFT
+669 SDMEIATGHGFYRFT
-684 FYLFD
+684 FYMFD
-689 IAGNK
+689 LAGNK
-694 GSVQTYYMKVDYDKP
+694 GEEKSFVVKVDYDKP
-709 EYTLNFQYKDG
+709 EYTLEFKYNKDNVETIINATENGKWATGNVTLNFAISK
-720 ENWKGIDAE
+720 
-729 NNGMWAKGDVR
+729 
-740 LKFTI
+740 
-745 KQGGFSGYTFRF
+745 GGFSGYTLRF
-757 EDESGTAHAFVA
+757 EDESGNIYALSA
-769 NGSGEYSGSSY
+769 NGSGEYDGDNY
-780 VATLLKYIAG
+780 IPTLLRFMSSNGVVLVENNELSVVINEQTILIKYAKGVFTFSIPAPEKG
-790 TTTTDL
+790 SFFY
-796 TENTTTITIN
+796 EWI
-806 KNTIKVTYSVE
+806 
-817 DGKSVFLFEVSAP
+817 SVFSAF
-830 GEGQYFYEWVSTFAA
+830 EGQYTSLN
-845 YAGQYDSIS
+845 
-854 AIDGADQLVDYT
+854 AIDNDDNAIEYINS
-866 DTSWK
+866 SWK
-871 GGVKVLIDN
+871 GGVKVLIDTE
-880 KTPALPTFGDEDEDI
+880 KPDIPGFSDEDGFLKEFDEGI
-895 SYIKAFEDGNY
+895 YT
-906 AIPLLR
+906 IPQLR
-912 DWYTSSYSLQA
+912 DWYTTSFSLPA
-923 TLGFFD
+923 EMGFFD
-929 AILAT
+929 PILAT
-934 DYAKGLKIHYGINVV
+934 EYASGVKIHYGINVV
-949 KNGDDLNTI
+949 KDWEDLEDI
-958 ATRNIATAY
+958 KTRNLSSKY
-967 RTSTDPKS
+967 KSFTDIKD
-975 QLGFDRYILVTGNQ
+975 LGFDRYILVTGDKL
-989 INDGGVTDFAVDLLA
+989 NDGNTTDFTLDFLA
-1004 MQGAGMRVIHIWAE
+1004 AQGAGMRVIHIWAE

-1173 EPTVVEKWMNFTYP
+1173 EPTVVENWMNFTYP

-1202 VIETPTNVDK
+1202 VINTPTNVDK

-1220 KDNGSFVTDDFAMDE
+1220 KDNDSFVTDDFAMDE

-1258 DVAVFYGASVTL
+1258 DVAVSYGASVTL
-1270 GYDVTGIATDKMSAE
+1270 GYDVTGIATDKMSAA

-1317 DVKNYDVTFVGGTCT
+1317 DVKNYDVTFVGGTFT

-1487 GEVAAMFANGS
+1487 GEVEAMFANGS

-1691 YETIKASIKGAY
+1691 YETIEASIKGAY

-1718 RYDDATDAAGAILNA
+1718 RYDDATDEAGAILNA

-1879 VTICWIDNE
+1879 VTIYWIDNE
-1888 NGKTLIEIS
+1888 KGETLIEIS

-1935 NKVLVSDS
+1935 KKVLVSDS

-1999 AEITKRIIDRNSFDF
+1999 AEITKRVIDRNSFDF

-2025 KSVDITYTFKSGAL
+2025 TSVDIAFTFKSSAL
-2039 ATGDKAQTVGLQL
+2039 AVGDKAQTVGLQL

-2088 SLGYSELDVNIAKAR
+2088 SLGYSTLDVNIAKAR
-2103 LIPNINF
+2103 LIPNIDF
-2110 KDKVYNGE
+2110 KDKEYNGKSVLE
-2118 STLEKGADWEVVGG
+2118 RGKEKGWDIVGA

-2154 DPTSV
+2154 DESKV
-2159 EFALSLNGVANP
+2159 EFALSLNGTHNP

-2199 IVKNYRLEGSIFS
+2199 IVKNYRLEGSVYS

-2314 NLTESESAQALEAI
+2314 NLTESESTQALEAI
-2328 ENYELVQYKGV
+2328 GNYELVQYKGV
-2339 LAGNITARPLLVS
+2339 LTGDINARPLLVS
-2352 ANFGEKEYNGD
+2352 ANLGEKEYNGD

-2595 LHTDFDYNSTA
+2595 LNTDFDYNSTA

-2715 SFYMEFTQFLAAVGF
+2715 SFYMEFKQFLAAVGF
-2730 ADRADVNELAL
+2730 ADRADANELAL

-2780 LPQAYASFSATMPE
+2780 LPQAYVSFSATMPE

-2800 SFRFNSQGN
+2800 SFRFNTQGN

-2850 SKKYGVGAMP
+2850 SKKYGVGAEP

-2866 LDRNGEKGIVG
+2866 LDRNGAKGIVG

-2891 YYPVVKLGIYNAQTG
+2891 YYPEFKLGIYNAQTG
-2906 VTTEASET
+2906 VTTEAPET

-3146 LGSDFDITYEVYK
+3146 LGSDFVITYEVYK
-3159 DGKYQAATEAEIVN
+3159 DGKYQAATDAEIVN

-3222 EYKRTD
+3222 EYTRTD

-3312 LVLTTT
+3312 LVLTTI

-3440 GEFTVNA
+3440 GEYTVNA